1 MTYVSFVTQ
10 CYCVQSVL
18 DTLLGAATTALS
30 ATDPRPPSRISREA
44 RARVDFPPPIINNV
58 YNIYNGPKLKQRN
71 VRVSRTLICNR
82 TRINTTFSKLT
93 LPK

>member
-10 CYCVQSVL
+10 MFSVQSVL
-18 DTLLGAATTALS
+18 DTMGAATTALG

-44 RARVDFPPPIINNV
+44 RVRVDFPPPIINNV